1 MDVFS
6 VSADSLFPIASEQ
19 NAQKEQYA
27 MRFLQKGLEEY
38 TAGEYR
44 QAMLSFKQAVGLAPQ
59 SSTAINA
66 YDYIANSQV
75 KLGDTEAAIETY
87 KTMLKADTTRDA
99 TRISLGNLYY
109 ANDRFDEALGEY
121 EQAVAINPSVIN
133 RYALGQA
140 LLATDQAG
148 RALQEFTRIKQE
160 APTQPQGD
168 FGIGQAHAKLERYD
182 EAIASFK
189 SAISI
194 KRDYWEAYAEM
205 GYAFMDSGDAESA
218 KAMVSELK
226 GKDDSLASL
235 LSQYVFEKAPP
246 KLIAAYPSSSFAQFL
261 TALGPGTQVANMDT
275 YLATAGNEKT
285 FALDFVF
292 SKPMDRSSVENVFN
306 WTISRA
312 AGTGIGDGYNFGSAV
327 KDTEITLPRNP
338 YAVYYDSNT
347 LTATML
353 FKVSQND
360 TANGTLDPS
369 HINFSFNG
377 KDEFNL
383 TMDKDADAYTGF
395 SGVA

>member
-38 TAGEYR
+38 TAGEYS
-44 QAMLSFKQAVGLAPQ
+44 QAILSFKQAVGLAPQ
-59 SSTAINA
+59 SDSAINA
-66 YDYIANSQV
+66 YDYIANSQI
-75 KLGDTEAAIETY
+75 KQGDTEAAIETY
-87 KTMLKADTTRDA
+87 KTLQKADSSRDA
-99 TRISLGNLYY
+99 THISLGNLYY

-121 EQAVAINPSVIN
+121 EQAVAINPSVTN

-148 RALQEFTRIKQE
+148 RALTEFTQIKRE

-168 FGIGQAHAKLERYD
+168 FGIGQAYAKLERYD

-194 KRDYWEAYAEM
+194 QPDYWEAYAEM
-205 GYAFMDSGDAESA
+205 GYAYMDSGDTESA
-218 KAMVSELK
+218 QAMISELE
-226 GKDDSLASL
+226 GNDDTLSSL
-235 LSQYVFEKAPP
+235 LSQYIYEKAPP
-246 KLIAAYPSSSFAQFL
+246 RMVAAYPSTSFAQFL
-261 TALGPGTQVANMDT
+261 TALGPGTQVATLDT

-285 FALDFVF
+285 FSLNFIF
-292 SKPMDRSSVENVFN
+292 SKPMDRASVENVYN
-306 WTISRA
+306 WALSRA
-312 AGTGIGDGYNFGSAV
+312 PGTGIGDGYNFGSAV
-327 KDTEITLPRNP
+327 KDTEITLPKHP
-338 YAVYYDSNT
+338 YAVYYDST
-347 LTATML
+347 SLTATML

-360 TANGTLDPS
+360 TADGTLDPS

-383 TMDKDADAYTGF
+383 DMDKEADVYSGF

>member
-6 VSADSLFPIASEQ
+6 VSTDSLFPIASEQ

-38 TAGEYR
+38 TAGEYK
-44 QAMLSFKQAVGLAPQ
+44 QAMLSLKQAVGMAPQ
-59 SSTAINA
+59 SQSAINA
-66 YDYIANSQV
+66 YDYIANAQI
-75 KLGDTEAAIETY
+75 KLGDTESAIETY
-87 KTMLKADTTRDA
+87 KTMLKADPSRDT
-99 TRISLGNLYY
+99 TRISLGNLYF

-121 EQAVAINPSVIN
+121 EQAVALNPSVTN

-148 RALQEFTRIKQE
+148 RALQEFTQIKRE

-168 FGIGQAHAKLERYD
+168 FGIGQAYAKLERYD

-194 KRDYWEAYAEM
+194 QPDYWEAYAEM
-205 GYAFMDSGDAESA
+205 GYAYMDSGDSETAR
-218 KAMVSELK
+218 AMVSKLQ
-226 GKDDSLASL
+226 GNDGSLASL

-246 KLIAAYPSSSFAQFL
+246 KLIAAYPSSSFTQFL
-261 TALGPGTQVANMDT
+261 TALGPGTKVANMDT
-275 YLATAGNEKT
+275 YLAAAGNKQT
-285 FALDFVF
+285 FALNFVF

-312 AGTGIGDGYNFGSAV
+312 AGTGLGDGYNFGSAV
-327 KDTEITLPRNP
+327 KETEITLPTNP
-338 YAVYYDSNT
+338 YAVYYDSST

-360 TANGTLDPS
+360 TADGTLDPS

-383 TMDKDADAYTGF
+383 AMDKEADVYSGF